1 MPTNKKPKAAWA
13 DEPTPL
19 CDESIFVIRDENGDD
34 NNCIGH
40 RGDTDAMNPDTDDY
54 IKMEDCVPRGVYRV
68 DGRNFSVGV
77 CVVKPTSPGAGKPET
92 GFIGLR
98 YEFGLRIDTE
108 LHWDAD
114 EHYGTVKPLELLHM
128 LPDDIEA
135 SENRALFDY
144 LEQLHK
150 NHE

>member
-1 MPTNKKPKAAWA
+1 MS
-13 DEPTPL
+13 L
-19 CDESIFVIRDENGDD
+19 
-34 NNCIGH
+34 
-40 RGDTDAMNPDTDDY
+40 DTDDY

-68 DGRNFSVGV
+68 DGRNFSIGACAVE
-77 CVVKPTSPGAGKPET
+77 PISPGATKPKV

-98 YEFGLRIDTE
+98 YKFGLRIDTE

-135 SENRALFDY
+135 SENRALFGY

-150 NHE
+150 NYE